1 MLDGRQLRPAQVSRL
16 GSNRLLFILREGRNR
31 QIRRM
36 CEMVDLEVV
45 DLIRVRIGPL
55 KLDNLPEGKWRLLTP
70 GERAALV
77 GPGAAG

>member
-1 MLDGRQLRPAQVSRL
+1 MESHRL
-16 GSNRLLFILREGRNR
+16 KFILREGRNR

-55 KLDNLPEGKWRLLTP
+55 KLDNLPEGRWRMLTAA
-70 GERAALV
+70 EREALV
-77 GPGAAG
+77 GGAVSPG